1 MTMDIAA
8 EIRKNMEA
16 LAANVYPGRGIVIGQ
31 TPDGAKMVQVY
42 WIMGRSE
49 NSRNRVFVQEGDA
62 VRTAPF
68 DESKVKDPSLIIYN
82 CTRVAGKAHIVTNGD
97 QTDTIYDALTGSG
110 SFESALD
117 TRTFEPD
124 EPNYTPRVSGVVDLG
139 DEITAY
145 KLGILKTIGND
156 PDRPVRQYFSFGRAI
171 PGAGHFIATY
181 SGDGSP
187 LPSFGGEPQLVEIPQ
202 DIEAAA
208 DLYWKSLNQDNRVS
222 LLVKFI
228 DPASGAGEVRL
239 VNKHKA

>member
-1 MTMDIAA
+1 MDITT
-8 EIRKNMEA
+8 EIRKNMQS

-49 NSRNRVFVQEGDA
+49 NSRNRVFVQEGET

-97 QTDTIYDALTGSG
+97 QTDTIFDALGKGG
-110 SFESALD
+110 SFETALD
-117 TRTFEPD
+117 TREFEPD
-124 EPNYTPRVSGVVDLG
+124 APNFTPRISGVVDFA
-139 DEITAY
+139 DELNAY
-145 KLGILKTIGND
+145 KLGILKTVGND
-156 PDRPVRQYFSFGRAI
+156 PERPVRQYFSFASAI

-187 LPSFGGEPQLVEIPQ
+187 LPSFSGEPQLVEIPAEI
-202 DIEAAA
+202 DAAA
-208 DLYWKSLNQDNRVS
+208 DLYWKSLNEDNRVS
-222 LLVKFI
+222 MLVKFI
-228 DPASGAGEVRL
+228 DPASGASEVRI
-239 VNKHKA
+239 VNKNG